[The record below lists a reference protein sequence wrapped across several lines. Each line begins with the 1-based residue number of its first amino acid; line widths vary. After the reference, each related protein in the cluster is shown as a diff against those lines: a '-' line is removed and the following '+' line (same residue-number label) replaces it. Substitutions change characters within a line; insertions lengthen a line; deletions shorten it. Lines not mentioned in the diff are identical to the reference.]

1 MAVLAKA
8 DPDGSNKTHW
18 FFQRALT
25 ITVSGLFALV
35 LLSPSAFAQSLGEVL
50 MRVNETNPELMAERE
65 SVKQAEES
73 IAIAKGE
80 RLPQAEASG
89 TGGVID
95 TDIAGIDTGGT
106 SEAYSVG
113 LRVSKPL
120 YTGGRINAAIRA
132 ATSMTNAAVARIEAK
147 EQSIFLETVTAYM
160 DVIRDEPILALNRR
174 NISILKKR
182 LAQIEDLRKSGRAT
196 LTDIREMEALIAGA
210 EAEEIQARGNLQASR
225 SAFERLVGIVP
236 GTLIAPTRVKGLP
249 TSEEQA
255 TQWAADQSPVVIAA
269 QHAARAA
276 ADNVQVERGARL
288 PEVGL
293 EGFALYGRST
303 VFNSGVA
310 NLLTTDDD
318 FRGIGAVVRVRIP
331 LFQGG
336 KISAKTRRAEAQASQ
351 RELQSIAAHRSVRD
365 GVIRAWQALE
375 TAKSVM
381 RARQAQIAAAEL
393 ALEGIRLENS
403 VGRRTNLDV
412 LDAEQKLLDAQVMEI
427 KAKRDWLVASY
438 SVLAAIGR
446 LTAKDLGLQAA
457 EISRRSVA
465 VSP

>member
-1 MAVLAKA
+1 M
-8 DPDGSNKTHW
+8 
-18 FFQRALT
+18 
-25 ITVSGLFALV
+25 
-35 LLSPSAFAQSLGEVL
+35 
-50 MRVNETNPELMAERE
+50 
-65 SVKQAEES
+65 
-73 IAIAKGE
+73 
-80 RLPQAEASG
+80 
-89 TGGVID
+89 
-95 TDIAGIDTGGT
+95 
-106 SEAYSVG
+106 
-113 LRVSKPL
+113 
-120 YTGGRINAAIRA
+120 
-132 ATSMTNAAVARIEAK
+132 
-147 EQSIFLETVTAYM
+147 
-160 DVIRDEPILALNRR
+160 
-174 NISILKKR
+174 
-182 LAQIEDLRKSGRAT
+182 
-196 LTDIREMEALIAGA
+196 
-210 EAEEIQARGNLQASR
+210 
-225 SAFERLVGIVP
+225 
-236 GTLIAPTRVKGLP
+236 
-249 TSEEQA
+249 
-255 TQWAADQSPVVIAA
+255 
-269 QHAARAA
+269 
-276 ADNVQVERGARL
+276 

-331 LFQGG
+331 LYQGG
-336 KISAKTRRAEAQASQ
+336 IISAKTRRAEAQASQ